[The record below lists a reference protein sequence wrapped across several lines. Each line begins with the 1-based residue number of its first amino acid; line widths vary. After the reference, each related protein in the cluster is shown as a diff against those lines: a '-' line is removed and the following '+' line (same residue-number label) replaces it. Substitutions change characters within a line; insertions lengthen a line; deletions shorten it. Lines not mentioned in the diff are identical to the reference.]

1 MRLHRF
7 FIDSDIKEGT
17 TQSFSSTPLAH
28 QIGHV
33 FRLHKG
39 DSVIFFNGTGV
50 DYVSEIVSLTKTEI
64 MFHVSTAQIVK
75 RYSEIK
81 VTLAVSLIKKDN
93 FEWVIQKGTELGVSS
108 FVPILSQRSEKKGFN
123 SERAHKILVEA
134 LEQCGRS
141 DMASLYE
148 SQSLEDFLSRMAKEN
163 TSVIAFDVSG
173 VDFDSTSYK
182 KVHKEIAVCIGP
194 EGGWSEGDIK
204 LFKEYGVLIARLP
217 LPVLRAETAAIASAT
232 LLLS

>member
-7 FIDSDIKEGT
+7 FIDSHITEGT

-33 FRLHKG
+33 FRLHTG
-39 DSVIFFNGTGV
+39 DSVILFNGTGV
-50 DYVSEIVSLTKTEI
+50 DYVSEIVSLTKSEI
-64 MFHVSTAQIVK
+64 TFHVSRAQVVK
-75 RYSEIK
+75 RYSETK

-93 FEWVIQKGTELGVSS
+93 FEWIIQKGTEIGVSS
-108 FVPILSQRSEKKGFN
+108 FVPLLSQRSEKKGFN
-123 SERAHKILVEA
+123 AERAHKIMIEA

-141 DMASLYE
+141 DMISL
-148 SQSLEDFLSRMAKEN
+148 SQVQSLEDFLLEIKKQN
-163 TSVIAFDVSG
+163 TAVIAFDVSG
-173 VDFDSTSYK
+173 QEFDITSYK
-182 KVHKEIAVCIGP
+182 KSHKEIVVCIGP

-204 LFKEYGVLIARLP
+204 LFKEHGVVIARLS
-217 LPVLRAETAAIASAT
+217 LPVLRAETAAIVSAT